1 MMKGT
6 VKLKDNTGNTSFLG
20 AKDNRYFLCELDIVQ

>member
-6 VKLKDNTGNTSFLG
+6 VKLKDNTGNTSFLE
-20 AKDNRYFLCELDIVQ
+20 AKDDRYFSCELDIVQ